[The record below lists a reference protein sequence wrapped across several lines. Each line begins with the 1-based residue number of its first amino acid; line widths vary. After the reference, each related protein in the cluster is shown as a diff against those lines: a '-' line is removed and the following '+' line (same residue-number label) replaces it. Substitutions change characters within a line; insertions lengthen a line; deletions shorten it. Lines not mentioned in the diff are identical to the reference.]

1 MQKSKQCYYVSTL
14 NGRKQPHNSIYR
26 KFSEKFKNKLQSE
39 RISVQNSYENIKK
52 TPGLDIQASSCFN
65 FVVNQKPK
73 QCYYDS
79 TLNRRKQPK
88 NSVYRKF
95 SEKFKNKLQSER
107 VSVQNILYTAYFI
120 SFAGKNAIT
129 ASNETIAE
137 YFDYCTKTVSRAVKR
152 LIELK
157 LLKVESTIKYSHVDH
172 KPITLRTMYLTK
184 KAKKLFRIREY
195 FYDFCKMSHKNLSIR
210 ITNVIHKT
218 KTSISNKITKVISKT
233 NSSINNKYIEN
244 SEHTSKYMCFKDC
257 LQLKEDN
264 ILKKKLGY
272 RTYNELIEG
281 NCCGSKELGDALKQ
295 YLKVLCRKGKYIL
308 NKDLYDMI
316 EYLKSLVSGAIEPV
330 KEMIKIV
337 ERSIANHWT
346 KFYPPS
352 SASSDDFSLRSLHPA
367 ISRSERSEKSTKLRG
382 DWPFDL
388 KFKAEDFKMPIECDP
403 ALIKD
408 CINKAKARLAG
419 ETAEN
424 IAKTESLRSKLL
436 QSLTASLGSNEPRN
450 ERSEIDAEGRETTSV
465 DVSDLRSSSLT
476 SGSRNESEGRDFTGR
491 CERSEKTPDG
501 VRSQRSCSK
510 FNKFNKNKFKFNKNK
525 LKKLKLLS
533 GKLREEF
540 KQEDQKKQEDKKD
553 SKPKKTRFTS
563 IEVNGKSKFMRI
575 KHLKFKSKK
584 IIDFKDKKILFSKCS
599 NKRTECDIRTKPDPS
614 NVIDDLDRDLEARK
628 ASLMKFIES
637 L

>member
-1 MQKSKQCYYVSTL
+1 MTTTL
-14 NGRKQPHNSIYR
+14 NNCFDSSINKKRCQPQNSVYR

-39 RISVQNSYENIKK
+39 RISVQN
-52 TPGLDIQASSCFN
+52 
-65 FVVNQKPK
+65 V
-73 QCYYDS
+73 
-79 TLNRRKQPK
+79 
-88 NSVYRKF
+88 
-95 SEKFKNKLQSER
+95 
-107 VSVQNILYTAYFI
+107 LYTAYFI

-233 NSSINNKYIEN
+233 SSSINNKYIEN
-244 SEHTSKYMCFKDC
+244 SEHTSKYICFKDC

-264 ILKKKLGY
+264 TLKKKLGY

-316 EYLKSLVSGAIEPV
+316 EHLKSLVSGAIEPV

-352 SASSDDFSLRSLHPA
+352 PPAGDFSLRSRHTA

-408 CINKAKARLAG
+408 CINKAKARLTSSAG
-419 ETAEN
+419 
-424 IAKTESLRSKLL
+424 
-436 QSLTASLGSNEPRN
+436 LTASLGSPILG
-450 ERSEIDAEGRETTSV
+450 SSPKDETTSV
-465 DVSDLRSSSLT
+465 DVSLRSSVAKREPEVRDENRRFEKSL
-476 SGSRNESEGRDFTGR
+476 NK
-491 CERSEKTPDG
+491 KT
-501 VRSQRSCSK
+501 
-510 FNKFNKNKFKFNKNK
+510 
-525 LKKLKLLS
+525 KK
-533 GKLREEF
+533 G
-540 KQEDQKKQEDKKD
+540 
-553 SKPKKTRFTS
+553 SKPKNTKFMC

-584 IIDFKDKKILFSKCS
+584 IMDFKDRKILFSKCA
-599 NKRTECDIRTKPDPS
+599 NKRTEYEIRNKPDQD
-614 NVIDDLDRDLEARK
+614 NVIDYSDLDRDLEARK
-628 ASLMKFIES
+628 AALIKFIEA

>member
-1 MQKSKQCYYVSTL
+1 MNTKL
-14 NGRKQPHNSIYR
+14 NNCFDSSI
-26 KFSEKFKNKLQSE
+26 NK
-39 RISVQNSYENIKK
+39 
-52 TPGLDIQASSCFN
+52 
-65 FVVNQKPK
+65 
-73 QCYYDS
+73 
-79 TLNRRKQPK
+79 RRCQPK

-107 VSVQNILYTAYFI
+107 ISVQNVLYTAYFI

-218 KTSISNKITKVISKT
+218 KTNISNKITKVISKT
-233 NSSINNKYIEN
+233 NSIINNKYIEN
-244 SEHTSKYMCFKDC
+244 SEHTSKYICFKDC

-281 NCCGSKELGDALKQ
+281 NCCDSKELGDALKQ

-308 NKDLYDMI
+308 NKDLYGMI
-316 EYLKSLVSGAIEPV
+316 EHLKSLVSGAIEPV

-352 SASSDDFSLRSLHPA
+352 SDGNVSDLRSSSHFIRA
-367 ISRSERSEKSTKLRG
+367 EREVNGVASVARHRRMARQLRG

-419 ETAEN
+419 ETAES

-436 QSLTASLGSNEPRN
+436 KDIGESVSESEGRDVIGRC
-450 ERSEIDAEGRETTSV
+450 ERSETTSV

-476 SGSRNESEGRDFTGR
+476 SGSRNE
-491 CERSEKTPDG
+491 RSETITEG
-501 VRSQRSCSK
+501 SNEVRKLRMAREPKVRDIHECG
-510 FNKFNKNKFKFNKNK
+510 KNKFKKPKF
-525 LKKLKLLS
+525 LF
-533 GKLREEF
+533 GEFREEF
-540 KQEDQKKQEDKKD
+540 KQENKKD
-553 SKPKKTRFTS
+553 SKPKNTKFMC

-584 IIDFKDKKILFSKCS
+584 IMDFKDRKILFSKCA
-599 NKRTECDIRTKPDPS
+599 NKRTEYEIRNKPDQD
-614 NVIDDLDRDLEARK
+614 NVIDYSDLDRDLEARK

>member
-14 NGRKQPHNSIYR
+14 NGKKQPNNSVYR

-39 RISVQNSYENIKK
+39 RISVQN
-52 TPGLDIQASSCFN
+52 
-65 FVVNQKPK
+65 V
-73 QCYYDS
+73 
-79 TLNRRKQPK
+79 
-88 NSVYRKF
+88 
-95 SEKFKNKLQSER
+95 
-107 VSVQNILYTAYFI
+107 LYTAYFI

-218 KTSISNKITKVISKT
+218 KTSISNKITKVINKT
-233 NSSINNKYIEN
+233 SSSINNKYIEN
-244 SEHTSKYMCFKDC
+244 SEHTSKYICFKDC

-316 EYLKSLVSGAIEPV
+316 EHLKSLVSGAIEPV

-352 SASSDDFSLRSLHPA
+352 SDDFSLRSIAASPKDDTRTGG
-367 ISRSERSEKSTKLRG
+367 SRNRRQTRKLRG

-408 CINKAKARLAG
+408 CINKAKARL
-419 ETAEN
+419 
-424 IAKTESLRSKLL
+424 
-436 QSLTASLGSNEPRN
+436 TASPTTSRPSDSIRG
-450 ERSEIDAEGRETTSV
+450 SEIRDHIRGCLAPL
-465 DVSDLRSSSLT
+465 VSRT
-476 SGSRNESEGRDFTGR
+476 GGSRRGSEIREVPGR
-491 CERSEKTPDG
+491 
-501 VRSQRSCSK
+501 V
-510 FNKFNKNKFKFNKNK
+510 
-525 LKKLKLLS
+525 
-533 GKLREEF
+533 REEF
-540 KQEDQKKQEDKKD
+540 KQENKKD
-553 SKPKKTRFTS
+553 SKPKNTKFMCV
-563 IEVNGKSKFMRI
+563 EVNGKSKFMRI

-584 IIDFKDKKILFSKCS
+584 IMDFKDRKILFSKCA
-599 NKRTECDIRTKPDPS
+599 NKRTEYEIRNKPDQD
-614 NVIDDLDRDLEARK
+614 NVIDYSDLDRDLEARK
-628 ASLMKFIES
+628 AALIKFIEA